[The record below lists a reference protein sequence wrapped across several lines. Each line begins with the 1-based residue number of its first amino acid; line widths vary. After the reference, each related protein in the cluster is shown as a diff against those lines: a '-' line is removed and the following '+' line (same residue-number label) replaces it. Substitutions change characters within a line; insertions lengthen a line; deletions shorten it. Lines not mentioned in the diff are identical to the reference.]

1 MLRVGGV
8 PEHFNHV
15 FALAEKLGL
24 YNKHNV
30 QVEFVVQACGTG
42 QMIDALEQE
51 NVDVIVAL
59 TEGLVRHILTQ
70 PTEIRLLGTY
80 VNSPLCWA
88 ISTRPDETEQPMDGK
103 TFGYSRNGSG
113 SQLMAQVLAHRD
125 GISLNTALV
134 GNFQALRESVL
145 SGKTDAFLWET
156 FTTKPFHDS
165 GTLKR
170 SGQVVAP
177 WPAFMYAAKQSVV
190 THRLPDME
198 RMLAAVQ
205 EAAVWFHRQSET
217 MPAEIATVFGLK
229 EEDAEEWYRRVEIV
243 AHRNVST
250 LALAQVRTTLIA
262 ANVMDETT
270 VEWTDCVEQRLVT
283 LTE

>member
-51 NVDVIVAL
+51 KVDVIVAL

-70 PTEIRLLGTY
+70 STEVRLLGTY

-88 ISTRPDETEQPMDGK
+88 ISTRPDETEKSMDGK

-145 SGKTDAFLWET
+145 SGETDAFLWET

-165 GTLKR
+165 GALKR

-198 RMLAAVQ
+198 RMLAATH
-205 EAAVWFHRQSET
+205 EAAVWFHTQSQT

-250 LALAQVRTTLIA
+250 SALAQVRTTLIA

-270 VEWTDCVEQRLVT
+270 VEWMDCVEQRLVT
-283 LTE
+283 LTG